1 MAAVIAVLAR
11 DAKLEPKITGLCQL
25 VPAIGS
31 PEKDKPL
38 VKSYQQN
45 EDAMLLPKEDMHK
58 YIGKWLQVENNGR
71 LLMRIDSRLPARLDF
86 APFYSIWIRHIA
98 RGSSS
103 SLSSNMWHGSNARRC
118 VHL

>member
-11 DAKLEPKITGLCQL
+11 DTKLEPKITGLCQL

-31 PEKDKPL
+31 PEKDKAL

-58 YIGKWLQVENNGR
+58 YIGKWPGR
-71 LLMRIDSRLPARLDF
+71 EQ
-86 APFYSIWIRHIA
+86 
-98 RGSSS
+98 SSFTDA
-103 SLSSNMWHGSNARRC
+103 HR
-118 VHL
+118 